1 MSMNPM
7 AETPPSEYS
16 CLPRSRGLFY
26 AGDWH
31 EPLSATYRETL
42 NPANGLPVASV
53 AHASA
58 DDAEAAI
65 ERAHEAW
72 LDWRGTAPAKRQRML
87 HEAASLL
94 REHAE
99 EFAMIDAINTGNP
112 VAEMV
117 GDAMV
122 AADSLD
128 FFAGLVPM
136 LKGETIPV
144 DGNSLHYSLREPL
157 GVVARI
163 VAYNHP
169 LMFAAGKVAA
179 PLAAGNTV
187 IVKPPPSRRRF
198 PVCDLPKYSGTYF
211 HLAS

>member
-1 MSMNPM
+1 
-7 AETPPSEYS
+7 
-16 CLPRSRGLFY
+16 
-26 AGDWH
+26 
-31 EPLSATYRETL
+31 
-42 NPANGLPVASV
+42 
-53 AHASA
+53 
-58 DDAEAAI
+58 
-65 ERAHEAW
+65 
-72 LDWRGTAPAKRQRML
+72 
-87 HEAASLL
+87 
-94 REHAE
+94 
-99 EFAMIDAINTGNP
+99 
-112 VAEMV
+112 
-117 GDAMV
+117 
-122 AADSLD
+122 
-128 FFAGLVPM
+128 M

-187 IVKPPPSRRRF
+187 IVKPPSRRRF